1 MVESM
6 KREDRPTVKEE
17 RAVVESVTAPAAPRN
32 ILDRRNG
39 LHHRRAPKA
48 LRSAPR
54 RASVS
59 RVLP

>member
-39 LHHRRAPKA
+39 LHHRKA